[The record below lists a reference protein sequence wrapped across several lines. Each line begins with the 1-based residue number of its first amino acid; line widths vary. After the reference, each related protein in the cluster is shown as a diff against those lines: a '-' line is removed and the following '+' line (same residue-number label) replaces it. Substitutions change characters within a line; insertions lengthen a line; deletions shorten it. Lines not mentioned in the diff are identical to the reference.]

1 MLSKKIKTMLSAT
14 AAIRDA
20 LINTEVEDIVLGFL
34 HGSAKAD
41 ECDRLISKTNAIEA
55 TLNAA
60 AKNEFVAQAA
70 FAQSE
75 AELANAIANYSAG
88 KKYIPLWQDAIG
100 AKDLKFPRLN
110 AIGERFFF
118 SGENITVGEYL
129 EITGIDKQ
137 TARRKKVA

>member
-20 LINTEVEDIVLGFL
+20 LINADADEMALTYLA
-34 HGSAKAD
+34 GSAKSD
-41 ECDRLISKTNAIEA
+41 ECERLISKTDAIKA

-60 AKNEFVAQAA
+60 AKNEFVEQAA
-70 FAQSE
+70 FAKSE

-100 AKDLKFPRLN
+100 AKDLKFPRLH

-118 SGENITVGEYL
+118 HGENITVGEYL